1 MNAVRERVA
10 KGLAYFREH
19 TGRVFA
25 LVQDTQPEVDNKEVR
40 KSLNEAL
47 GRLQQEVEVKMATL
61 EAAADGFSVMGHL
74 QAKARAMIE
83 KPKVKARK
91 ISDKVDVPEDIL
103 HPDLYQILR
112 QWRKEEAA
120 SMNLPVYT
128 VLHQKALLG
137 IANILPTNGREL
149 LSIPGIGKKVA
160 ERYGKKLLEMV
171 NDYRFATLGDA

>member
-1 MNAVRERVA
+1 MA
-10 KGLAYFREH
+10 KGLAYFREN
-19 TGRVFA
+19 TERVA
-25 LVQDTQPEVDNKEVR
+25 VLVRDTQPEVDNKEVR

-61 EAAADGFSVMGHL
+61 EAAVGGFSVMGHL
-74 QAKARAMIE
+74 QAKAKAMIE
-83 KPKVKARK
+83 KPKPKTRK
-91 ISDKVDVPEDIL
+91 VSDKVDVPDDIL

-137 IANILPTNGREL
+137 IANTLPTNGREL
-149 LSIPGIGKKVA
+149 LAIPGIGKKVA
-160 ERYGKKLLEMV
+160 ERYGAKLLEIV
-171 NDYRFATLGDA
+171 NDFRFATLGEA